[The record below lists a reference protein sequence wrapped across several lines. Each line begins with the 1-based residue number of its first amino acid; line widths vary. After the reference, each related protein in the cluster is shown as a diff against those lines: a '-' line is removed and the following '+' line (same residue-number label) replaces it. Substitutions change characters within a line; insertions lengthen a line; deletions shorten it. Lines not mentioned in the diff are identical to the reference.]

1 MAWYGQHPPL
11 SSYIEYRMS
20 IASMSVPQLL
30 EQRTLID
37 TQICLKTGGAVAG
50 LTVGKKLNKNGKPK
64 IERKGKPT
72 CNGDFTKK
80 ICAEQKEAVAEFK
93 KANPDQKGAHLVF
106 VSNYKKEHKD
116 EYEAFEATWKEE
128 HPNDDVGSVS
138 DGPSESAK
146 SDKPK
151 RVISPEHLAKM
162 QAGREAAKAKK
173 DAEKANGTA
182 NDTATVATAVAS
194 EPAAKPKKAVKKVA
208 KKEPIVEPVAVI
220 SSNTSSNTSV
230 AEEDEPEMLPFK
242 HNNTTY
248 IRLGNKREDGTFLWA
263 TGDLWASKKGA
274 KGAYVGCLQDDG
286 SIDADAQ
293 EPILE

>member
-1 MAWYGQHPPL
+1 
-11 SSYIEYRMS
+11 MS
-20 IASMSVPQLL
+20 IASMSVPELL

-64 IERKGKPT
+64 VERKGKPT

-80 ICAEQKEAVAEFK
+80 ICAEQKEAIEEFK

-106 VSNYKKEHKD
+106 LSNYKKEHKE
-116 EYEAFEATWKEE
+116 EYEAFEASWKEE
-128 HPNDDVGSVS
+128 HPKDDVGSVS

-151 RVISPEHLAKM
+151 RVISDEQKAKM
-162 QAGREAAKAKK
+162 KAGREAAKAKK
-173 DAEKANGTA
+173 DAEKATGA
-182 NDTATVATAVAS
+182 ATGAATTTSA
-194 EPAAKPKKAVKKVA
+194 EPVVAKPKKAVKKVA

-220 SSNTSSNTSV
+220 SSNTSV

-274 KGAYVGCLQDDG
+274 KGAYIGCLQDDG

>member
-1 MAWYGQHPPL
+1 
-11 SSYIEYRMS
+11 MS
-20 IASMSVPQLL
+20 IASMSVSQLL

-80 ICAEQKEAVAEFK
+80 ICAEQKEAIDAFK

-106 VSNYKKEHKD
+106 ISNYKKEHKG
-116 EYEAFEATWKEE
+116 EYEAFEASWKEE
-128 HPNDDVGSVS
+128 HPKEDSGSVS

-151 RVISPEHLAKM
+151 RVSSDEQKAKM
-162 QAGREAAKAKK
+162 KAGREAAKAKK
-173 DAEKANGTA
+173 DAEKVNGTA
-182 NDTATVATAVAS
+182 NGAATVATTAVS

-220 SSNTSSNTSV
+220 SSNTSV

-274 KGAYVGCLQDDG
+274 KGAYIGCLQDDG

>member
-1 MAWYGQHPPL
+1 
-11 SSYIEYRMS
+11 MS

-64 IERKGKPT
+64 VDRKGKPT

-80 ICAEQKEAVAEFK
+80 ICAEQKEAIEVFK

-106 VSNYKKEHKD
+106 LSNYKKEHKD
-116 EYEAFEATWKEE
+116 EYEAFEASWKEE
-128 HPNDDVGSVS
+128 HPKEDAGSVS
-138 DGPSESAK
+138 DGHSESAK
-146 SDKPK
+146 SDKSK
-151 RVISPEHLAKM
+151 KVLSPEHLAKM
-162 QAGREAAKAKK
+162 KAGREAAKAKK
-173 DAEKANGTA
+173 DAEKVNGTTGA
-182 NDTATVATAVAS
+182 ATGTATGTATVATVAS

-220 SSNTSSNTSV
+220 SSNTSV

-274 KGAYVGCLQDDG
+274 KGAYIGCLQDDG
-286 SIDADAQ
+286 SIDADAL